1 MRWPV
6 LALLT
11 RALQVES
18 RRPAAYLVRGGL
30 VLIILLDLAGVV
42 VATLTAGSVSAPG
55 RTFFTS
61 VVYINF
67 FFISLAGMVY
77 FASAI
82 AEEKEEMTLGL
93 LRMTRLN
100 PISILLGKS
109 TSRMISVC
117 FLLLAQ
123 FPYTLLAVT
132 LGGVSLRQIFAAY
145 ATLLAWIVFLNGLAL
160 WCSVVC
166 KRSARAATLTFIL
179 ILGFFIAPLLGQ
191 AILGW
196 LVADN
201 VVSKA
206 GWINLGLGGL
216 FRGMRAASAFERI
229 VAIMRTGFGDFP
241 LGAQVASNLALGAA
255 MFLLAWLCFGRCT
268 REQKDVSPSRGLLA
282 RKGRSWRLVRPGRAW
297 SLPLAWKEF
306 HFGVGGVSMLV
317 IRFLLF
323 GVVLAVIAWFMGPF
337 DNQRIDWGDF
347 GAVTMVLMIVLICI
361 ELVVH
366 AARVFNSEFR
376 WRTLSGLIVLPMS
389 VRRLAYQKIL
399 GCLLCV
405 VPYLLWFLVGL
416 LLAPGAFADAIEGLL
431 TEREGLIG
439 VFQMLTQGLLL
450 LHLVAFLSL
459 VLKRGALALGLLIWY
474 FGNSMLFGLVGM
486 LIFPLGRLGPEV
498 FFLLTGLFFLGLTV
512 VLHLGIGRRLRRV
525 AENA

>member
-1 MRWPV
+1 MRWPI

-18 RRPAAYLVRGGL
+18 RRPTAYLVRGGL
-30 VLIILLDLAGVV
+30 VLIILLDLVGVV
-42 VATLTAGSVSAPG
+42 VATLTAGPVSAPG

-67 FFISLAGMVY
+67 FFVSLAGLVY

-100 PISILLGKS
+100 PVSILLGKS

-145 ATLLAWIVFLNGLAL
+145 ATLLAYIVFLNGLAL

-166 KRSARAATLTFIL
+166 KRSAEAATLTFML
-179 ILGFFIAPLLGQ
+179 TLGFFIAPFIGQ
-191 AILGW
+191 SFLET

-201 VVSKA
+201 IISEA
-206 GWINLGLGGL
+206 GWINLRLGGL
-216 FRGMRAASAFERI
+216 FEGMRAASAFERI
-229 VAIMRTGFGDFP
+229 VAIMRTGFGGFP

-317 IRFLLF
+317 IRFVLF
-323 GVVLAVIAWFMGPF
+323 GVVLAVIAWYTGPSRK
-337 DNQRIDWGDF
+337 QPVDWQYL
-347 GAVTMVLMIVLICI
+347 GAVAMVLMIVFLYI
-361 ELVVH
+361 ELIAH

-389 VRRLAYQKIL
+389 VRGLAYQKIL
-399 GCLLCV
+399 GCFLCF

-416 LLAPGAFADAIEGLL
+416 FLAPGAFFDVIENLF
-431 TEREGLIG
+431 TEPEGLIG
-439 VFQMLTQGLLL
+439 VFQVLAQGLFF
-450 LHLVAFLSL
+450 LHMIAFLSL
-459 VLKRGALALGLLIWY
+459 VLKRGALALGLLIWI
-474 FGNSMLFGLVGM
+474 FGNWMLFPLMGM
-486 LIFPLGRLGPEV
+486 LIFPLGRFGPEV

-512 VLHLGIGRRLRRV
+512 VLHLGIGRQLRLV
-525 AENA
+525 AQSA